1 MGEIKIL
8 DSAITVSGSL
18 TVDTVPKLYQKPLH
32 LQGGHY
38 QVDLKSVEEIDSAG
52 MALLLYWWTRSGE
65 QGSRLEFLH
74 CPEKLLR
81 IAGVSGLDSVFGT
94 PASLE

>member
-1 MGEIKIL
+1 MGEFKIQ

-18 TVDTVPKLYQKPLH
+18 TVDTVPQLYQKPLH
-32 LQGGHY
+32 LQSGHY

-52 MALLLYWWTRSGE
+52 MALLLYWWIRSGE

-74 CPEKLLR
+74 CPEKLLQ
-81 IAGVSGLDSVFGT
+81 IAGVSGLESVFST
-94 PASLE
+94 PVSLE